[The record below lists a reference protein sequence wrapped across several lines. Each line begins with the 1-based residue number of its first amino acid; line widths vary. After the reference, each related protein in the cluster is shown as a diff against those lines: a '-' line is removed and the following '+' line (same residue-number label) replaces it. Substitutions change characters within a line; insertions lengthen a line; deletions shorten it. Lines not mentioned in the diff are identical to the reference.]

1 MKKKKFSSDFLL
13 PRNNFFVGMGSVLNL
28 GGNYFE
34 YNTSKSDIE
43 ADKKA
48 LSSDWWNVGND
59 IKTALWHTS
68 AKRKKV

>member
-1 MKKKKFSSDFLL
+1 MKMKKFSSDFLL

-48 LSSDWWNVGND
+48 LSSDW
-59 IKTALWHTS
+59 
-68 AKRKKV
+68 

>member
-1 MKKKKFSSDFLL
+1 MKKFSSDFLL

-48 LSSDWWNVGND
+48 LSSDWQNVGND
-59 IKTALWHTS
+59 IKTALWQTS